1 MNTPPAL
8 MRCLLDKNLVRYILT
23 GLHDGRERPLTPLES
38 GALSLWRV
46 AEERGVPLFIRR
58 YTFNVLQRLQP
69 YPLARI
75 VLDAMPVL
83 SPTRYHA
90 RWARRIRESAG
101 LSREDAAMTALA
113 SFGSNDAGDL
123 LGVHWLA
130 TSDQPLINGY
140 RATLPILT
148 RRFHAMTA
156 QLSAPFCQATLP
168 RLATP
173 DELLESWQR

>member
-1 MNTPPAL
+1 MNILPAP

-23 GLHDGRERPLTPLES
+23 GLHYGRERPLTPLES

-46 AEERGVPLFIRR
+46 AEERGVNLFISR

-83 SPTRYHA
+83 SPTRYHP
-90 RWARRIRESAG
+90 RWARRIRESTG
-101 LSREDAAMTALA
+101 LAREDAAMTALA
-113 SFGSNDAGDL
+113 SFGTNDAGDL

-140 RATLPILT
+140 RVALPTLT

-156 QLSAPFCQATLP
+156 QLPAPFCDATLP

-173 DELLESWQR
+173 AALLESRQM

>member
-1 MNTPPAL
+1 MNTLSSPP
-8 MRCLLDKNLVRYILT
+8 RCLLDKNLIRYILE
-23 GLHDGRERPLTPLES
+23 GIYYGRERPLTPLES

-46 AEERGVPLFIRR
+46 AEERGVSLFISR
-58 YTFNVLQRLQP
+58 YSFNVLQRLQP

-83 SPTRYHA
+83 SPTRYHS

-101 LSREDAAMTALA
+101 LAREDAAMTALA

-140 RATLPILT
+140 RAALPTLD

-156 QLSAPFCQATLP
+156 QLPAPFCEATLP
-168 RLATP
+168 HLTTP
-173 DELLESWQR
+173 AELLESWQR